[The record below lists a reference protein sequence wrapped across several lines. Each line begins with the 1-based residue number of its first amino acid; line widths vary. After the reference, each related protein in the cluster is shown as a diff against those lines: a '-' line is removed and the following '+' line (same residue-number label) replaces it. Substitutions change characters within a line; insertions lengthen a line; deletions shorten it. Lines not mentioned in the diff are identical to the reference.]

1 MSAAVSTTR
10 LAVRRADGAVPSKSA
25 LSNPHG
31 THSKGTS

>member
-10 LAVRRADGAVPSKSA
+10 LAVRRADGAV

>member
-1 MSAAVSTTR
+1 MNAAMSTKR

-25 LSNPHG
+25 LSNPYV